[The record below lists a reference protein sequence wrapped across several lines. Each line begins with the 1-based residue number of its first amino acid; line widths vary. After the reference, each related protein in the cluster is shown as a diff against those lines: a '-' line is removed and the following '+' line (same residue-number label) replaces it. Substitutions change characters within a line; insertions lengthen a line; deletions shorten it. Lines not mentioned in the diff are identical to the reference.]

1 MLQHLDDLDAD
12 FRAFYQIAGIGD
24 MEFGDLSSARF
35 FALAER
41 CVCYP
46 GAVRSVFISE
56 LAEQASEPEV
66 QEPDEDEQLAASL
79 SMEAL

>member
-1 MLQHLDDLDAD
+1 VLSHLDDLDAD

-46 GAVRSVFISE
+46 GAVRSALIAQVT
-56 LAEQASEPEV
+56 EQDDETEDG
-66 QEPDEDEQLAASL
+66 EPDEDEQLAASL
-79 SMEAL
+79 NMEAL